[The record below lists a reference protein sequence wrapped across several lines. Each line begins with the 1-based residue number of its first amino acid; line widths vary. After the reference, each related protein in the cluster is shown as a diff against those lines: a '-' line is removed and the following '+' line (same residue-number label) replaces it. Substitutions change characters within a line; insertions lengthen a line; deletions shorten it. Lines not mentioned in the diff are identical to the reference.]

1 VSTYHVDMA
10 NITLALDDDLLQ
22 ASREYAQQ
30 HQLSLNAFIR
40 DLLTR
45 TVTSS
50 KQVWVDECLSHL
62 EKAGGN
68 SRGQRWKRDDLYD
81 V

>member
-1 VSTYHVDMA
+1 MT

-50 KQVWVDECLSHL
+50 KQVWVEECLSHL
-62 EKAGGN
+62 EMAGGN
-68 SRGQRWKRDDLYD
+68 SRGQSWKRDDLYD